1 MKYELGLSKLMIKN
15 NIQLRSIYTKNI
27 NLKTNNIFKKIAQRF
42 NEIFLKKPKYY
53 KKDPTN
59 YFWKD
64 FYSLFGIV
72 KIRLIKD
79 NNKKYNLDDLNNI
92 LKRKKILNDALH
104 N

>member
-1 MKYELGLSKLMIKN
+1 MLKYAKGLMKFFF
-15 NIQLRSIYTKNI
+15 
-27 NLKTNNIFKKIAQRF
+27 KT
-42 NEIFLKKPKYY
+42 PKYY

-79 NNKKYNLDDLNNI
+79 NNKKYNLDDLNSI

>member
-1 MKYELGLSKLMIKN
+1 MIKN
-15 NIQLRSIYTKNI
+15 NIKLNSIYKKNV
-27 NLKTNNIFKKIAQRF
+27 NLKANNIFIKIIQRF
-42 NEIFLKKPKYY
+42 NEVFFKTPKYY

-64 FYSLFGIV
+64 FYDLYGIV

-79 NNKKYNLDDLNNI
+79 NDEKYNLHDLYNI
-92 LKRKKILNDALH
+92 LKRKKVLNDALR